1 MKLPIAFETEMYND
15 PRATL
20 HTNFFGRHQRIMRD
34 QLNTENSELTRRSVW
49 TAKMIAPDCD
59 AGQGTQ
65 ASYVHKT
72 IDIDV
77 VPTNAQLHI
86 SAQGL
91 YRCFINNVRVGND
104 VLTPGWVNYD
114 NRLPFQTYDVSQLLR
129 AGSNRV
135 EIWLGDGW
143 HRSQL
148 MWDKGHIFN
157 CWGNQVSAIAEITS
171 GDKVIAQTDSTWKS
185 GLLPIL
191 KSGIYHG
198 EDFDA
203 RIATQDPF
211 KGVTVVEFDPNMLT
225 LQECDPVRELSAHSV
240 QHSFKDQQGRTIYD
254 FGQNAAGYVR
264 FTVEGDAGAKVR
276 VEHAEVLGPDQF
288 FDNRNYR
295 SARAELTYVL
305 AGDGAETYQP
315 TFTFQGFRYARVTIE
330 GAAEITNIEMIPITS
345 VPDLMAGFECA
356 NPLVNRLV
364 QNTIWS
370 QRANFIEVPTD
381 CPQRDERLG
390 WTGDAQVFAPTA
402 CYLADS
408 QHFLRKYLRDVMVDQ
423 RPNGAIAHFS
433 PDPSRLHPEN
443 YEGFF
448 GSTGWG
454 DVITVVPWTLY
465 VHYGDRQILAE
476 CYEAMNRWMDFV
488 WSISDGPIVRPP
500 VSWGDKGFTFGDW
513 LQPTGDTRKSKP
525 AIGDDCA
532 ATLYHFISSDLMMRI
547 ADVLGNASDAEH
559 YKQRADQ
566 IRAAFADEFITPS
579 GRLAYSDQTS
589 YALAFLHDLIPDRH
603 IDAAKQYFRDSIA
616 VSSGR
621 IGTGFIGTPAL
632 LPALVKIGA
641 VDLAAAVF
649 LQTESPGWLYQVE
662 QGATTIWER
671 WDAIGPDGVIYDPE
685 MNSYNHYAYGAVCQW
700 LFESVAG
707 FRPDPENPSFEHI
720 TFQPTIIPQLAPVQA
735 HHDSAAG
742 RISAKWS
749 IHNGIVRYSVNIP
762 EGARGTFVADDTF
775 TNIKINGVA
784 AAEGASTP
792 LIAGHHEITF
802 RHAG

>member
-1 MKLPIAFETEMYND
+1 MKDAIDSSDSM
-15 PRATL
+15 
-20 HTNFFGRHQRIMRD
+20 
-34 QLNTENSELTRRSVW
+34 LTRRPHW

-65 ASYVHKT
+65 ASFVHNT
-72 IDIDV
+72 FELGS
-77 VPTNAQLHI
+77 VPADAKLHI
-86 SAQGL
+86 SALGL
-91 YRCFINNVRVGND
+91 YRCFINGVGVGSD
-104 VLTPGWVNYD
+104 ILTPGWVNYD
-114 NRLPFQTYDVSQLLR
+114 DRQPYQTYDVSKYLK
-129 AGSNRV
+129 AGSNRID
-135 EIWLGDGW
+135 IWLGDGW
-143 HRSQL
+143 YRSQL

-157 CWGNQVSAIAEITS
+157 CWGQNIGAIAELTS
-171 GDKVIAQTDSTWKS
+171 GDSVIVQTDEIWQS

-203 RIATQDPF
+203 RVASNVLSA
-211 KGVTVVEFDPNMLT
+211 GVTAIAFDTRLLT
-225 LQECDPVRELSAHSV
+225 LQECSGVRELPAHAATQSI
-240 QHSFKDQQGRTIYD
+240 QDPQGRTIYD
-254 FGQNAAGYVR
+254 FAQNAAGYVR
-264 FTVEGDAGAKVR
+264 FTVQGDAGAKIR
-276 VEHAEVLGPDQF
+276 IDHSEILGPDQT

-295 SARAELTYVL
+295 SARAALTYVL
-305 AGDGAETYQP
+305 AGDGPEIYQP

-330 GAAEITNIEMIPITS
+330 GEAEILQIEMVPITS
-345 VPDLMAGFECA
+345 VPELKAEFSCD
-356 NPLVNRLV
+356 NVLVNRLV

-408 QHFLRKYLRDVMVDQ
+408 QQILRKYLRDVIADQ

-433 PDPSRLHPEN
+433 PDPTRLHPKN

-454 DVITVVPWTLY
+454 DVITVLPWTLY
-465 VHYGDRQILAE
+465 THYGDRQVLSE
-476 CYEAMNRWMDFV
+476 CYDAMTRWMAFV
-488 WSISDGPIVRPP
+488 WSISNGPIVRPP
-500 VSWGDKGFTFGDW
+500 VAWGDNGFTFGDW

-532 ATLYHFISSDLMMRI
+532 ATLYHYISSDLMVRI
-547 ADVLGNASDAEH
+547 ATVLGKDADAAF
-559 YKQRADQ
+559 YSARAIQ
-566 IRAAFADEFITPS
+566 IRNAFADEFITPS

-589 YALAFLHDLIPDRH
+589 YALAFLHDLIPDGQ
-603 IDAAKQYFRDSIA
+603 IDAAKQYFRDTLA
-616 VSSGR
+616 VSQGR

-641 VDLAAAVF
+641 VDLAADVF
-649 LQTESPGWLYQVE
+649 LQSDVPGWLYQVK

-671 WDAIGPDGVIYDPE
+671 WDAIGEDGTIYDPE

-707 FRPDPENPSFEHI
+707 FRPDPETPGFKHIVFE
-720 TFQPTIIPQLAPVQA
+720 PCIIPQLGHVSA
-735 HHDSAAG
+735 HHDTALG
-742 RISAKWS
+742 RIEAEWTLQDGLATYK
-749 IHNGIVRYSVNIP
+749 VRIP
-762 EGARGTFVADDTF
+762 DGAHGTFVPRDTY
-775 TNIKINGVA
+775 TDIKIDESPTANGTPA
-784 AAEGASTP
+784 PLGA
-792 LIAGHHEITF
+792 GQHEITF
-802 RHAG
+802 RYADGPKSVPTRQDTLTDARRTS

>member
-1 MKLPIAFETEMYND
+1 
-15 PRATL
+15 
-20 HTNFFGRHQRIMRD
+20 MRD
-34 QLNTENSELTRRSVW
+34 QMDIHEGALQRRPNW
-49 TAKMIAPDCD
+49 AAKMIAPECD

-65 ASYVHKT
+65 SSFVSQVFELDAAPA
-72 IDIDV
+72 D
-77 VPTNAQLHI
+77 AQLHI
-86 SAQGL
+86 SAQGM
-91 YRCFINNVRVGND
+91 YRCFINGHRVGAD

-114 NRLPFQTYDVSQLLR
+114 NRLPFQTYDVGSHLKV
-129 AGSNRV
+129 GSNRID
-135 EIWLGDGW
+135 IWLGDGW

-157 CWGNQVSAIAEITS
+157 CWGDHVSAIAEITT
-171 GDKVIAQTDSTWKS
+171 GQTILVKTDESWRS

-203 RIATQDPF
+203 RISREALS
-211 KGVTVVEFDPNMLT
+211 KGVTPVTFDTDMLT
-225 LQECDPVRELSAHSV
+225 LQECGTVRELPAHPVSD
-240 QHSFKDQQGRTIYD
+240 SFTDGQGRTIYD
-254 FGQNAAGYVR
+254 FAQNAAGYVR
-264 FTVEGDAGAKVR
+264 FAVQGEAGAKIR
-276 VEHAEVLGPDQF
+276 IEHSEILGPDQS

-295 SARAELTYVL
+295 SARAELTYIL
-305 AGDGAETYQP
+305 AGGEMETYQP
-315 TFTFQGFRYARVTIE
+315 SFTFQGFRYARVTIE
-330 GAAEITNIEMIPITS
+330 GNAEIKHIEMIPISS
-345 VPDLMAGFECA
+345 VPDLMAGFECD

-364 QNTIWS
+364 LNTIWS

-408 QHFLRKYLRDVMVDQ
+408 QHILRKYLRDVIADQ
-423 RPNGAIAHFS
+423 RPSGAIAHFS
-433 PDPSRLHPEN
+433 PDPTRLHPEN

-454 DVITVVPWTLY
+454 DVITVLPWTLY
-465 VHYGDRQILAE
+465 THYGDRDILSE
-476 CYEAMNRWMDFV
+476 CYDAMTRWMEFV
-488 WSISDGPIVRPP
+488 WNISDGPIVRPP
-500 VSWGDKGFTFGDW
+500 VAWGDNGFTFGDW

-532 ATLYHFISSDLMMRI
+532 ATLYHYISSDLMMRI
-547 ADVLGNASDAEH
+547 AGILGKDADATF
-559 YKQRADQ
+559 YKARADQ
-566 IRAAFADEFITPS
+566 IRSAFEGEFITPS

-603 IDAAKQYFRDSIA
+603 LEAAKRYFRDSIA
-616 VSSGR
+616 VSQGR

-641 VDLAAAVF
+641 VDLAAKVF
-649 LQTESPGWLYQVE
+649 LQTDTPGWMYQVN

-671 WDAIGPDGVIYDPE
+671 WDAIGPDGTIYDPD

-707 FRPDPENPSFEHI
+707 FRPDPEDPGFGHI
-720 TFQPTIIPQLAPVQA
+720 IFQPCIIAELGEVNA
-735 HHDSAAG
+735 HHDSTAG
-742 RISAKWS
+742 RITAGWS
-749 IHNGIVRYSVNIP
+749 LRGDLVTYTINVP
-762 EGARGTFVADDTF
+762 DGARGTFVPEDTF
-775 TNIKINGVA
+775 TDIKIDGQPA
-784 AAEGASTP
+784 ADGTHVPLSAGAH
-792 LIAGHHEITF
+792 IITF
-802 RHAG
+802 RYAG